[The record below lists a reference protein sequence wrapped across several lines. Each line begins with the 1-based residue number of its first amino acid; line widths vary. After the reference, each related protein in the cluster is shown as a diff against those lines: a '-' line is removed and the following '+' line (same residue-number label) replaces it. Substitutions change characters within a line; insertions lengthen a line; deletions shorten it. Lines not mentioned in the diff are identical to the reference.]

1 MFFKRIAVTT
11 EIDCHNCQI
20 AKKTLKNAMI
30 LNILI
35 TMFIDY
41 AKLMAE
47 DKAIKKAEKEYEVF
61 HVSQERE

>member
-30 LNILI
+30 LNIFI

-41 AKLMAE
+41 AKPMAE